1 MTTMFDKALKHLSSR
16 ALSEKELVSRLEQE
30 FAADPALD
38 KAIVATL
45 TRLRE
50 LHLINDRRIA
60 ESLAFRYRHKGNRF
74 IQHALRQKGFTDEVI
89 EETLAECGDEYERAL
104 EVLHKKLYSASRMP
118 DEKSKS
124 RLYSFLA
131 SRGFSHAVIQQAMKT
146 IDETALPGGK
156 HD

>member
-1 MTTMFDKALKHLSSR
+1 MTMFDKALKYLSSR
-16 ALSEKELVSRLEQE
+16 ALSEKELIHCLEQE

-38 KAIVATL
+38 KAIASTL

-104 EVLHKKLYSASRMP
+104 EVLHKKLYSVYREP
-118 DEKSKS
+118 GEKSAS

-131 SRGFSHAVIQQAMKT
+131 SRGFSHGVKLQERGKCESQALK
-146 IDETALPGGK
+146 
-156 HD
+156 